1 MKRIKLCLLVSLGL
15 CWANFAAFGQ
25 QERSLTR
32 KGNGFA
38 KKGEWAK
45 ADEKYEQ
52 AVIKKP
58 GMPEA
63 VYNWGYSLYHQEKYE
78 EAAAK
83 FSDAGNFTS
92 DSLSH
97 FKTRYNM
104 GNALLKQQKYAESAE
119 AYKQALRLKPGD
131 SAAQYNL
138 SYALMK
144 MRDKQN
150 NQQNQQNQNQQ
161 NQDQNQSQDQ
171 KEQQQKEKQ
180 EQEQQQKQ
188 PQPQNLSKEQAEKL
202 LEALRREEQK
212 LQEKKSKEKK
222 GVPYKSE
229 KDW

>member
-1 MKRIKLCLLVSLGL
+1 MVIGVGL

-38 KKGEWAK
+38 IKGEWAK

-63 VYNWGYSLYHQEKYE
+63 VYNWGFSLYHQEKYE

-83 FSDAGNFTS
+83 FSDAGNFTN
-92 DSLSH
+92 DSLSQ
-97 FKTRYNM
+97 FKTRYNL
-104 GNALLKQQKYAESAE
+104 GNALLKQQKYPESVE

-144 MRDKQN
+144 MRDKQD

-161 NQDQNQSQDQ
+161 NQDQNQPQDQ
-171 KEQQQKEKQ
+171 KEQQQQEEKQ
-180 EQEQQQKQ
+180 EKEQQQKQ